1 MNNQENTPYK
11 VSVYGTAIIVPMKT
25 GVIVTNQTSGL
36 ACHHPIVEGFIIPI
50 ENLALSRELVDYFE
64 HAGWGNL
71 SSEEIEF
78 LEQVLRRYPETK
90 NIFINKEMLADSEE
104 AWVHVIMKD
113 DDKNVWFPDYAGFDN
128 HKAILT
134 WENSD

>member
-25 GVIVTNQTSGL
+25 GVTVTNQTGGL
-36 ACHHPIVEGFIIPI
+36 ACHHPEVEGFIIPI
-50 ENLALSRELVDYFE
+50 ANLALSRELEDYFE
-64 HAGWGNL
+64 NSGWGIL
-71 SSEEIEF
+71 SGEEVDF
-78 LEQVLRRYPETK
+78 LEQVLRRYHETK
-90 NIFINKEMLADSEE
+90 NIFINKDMPADSEE

-113 DDKNVWFPDYAGFDN
+113 FDKDMWYPDYAGFDN